1 MRKISIIVMVVILS
15 IVFSGCA
22 YRHYMGVHGPSIR
35 AFPDNHE
42 GVTEDKDCLKC
53 HHPEKNPEGPPTN
66 HPHFTGC
73 LKCHNDDL

>member
-1 MRKISIIVMVVILS
+1 MALIFSTVIP
-15 IVFSGCA
+15 GCA
-22 YRHYMGVHGPSIR
+22 YRHYMGLHGLSIK
-35 AFPDNHE
+35 AFPDIHQ
-42 GVTEDKDCLKC
+42 GVTEDKGCLKC